1 MHACMPSH
9 FSHVQLFVTPQTV
22 ARQALLS
29 MGFSRKEYW
38 SSLPFPSPEDLPN
51 AGIKLGSSALQAES
65 LLSEPPEKPLYINN
79 IIKVLLLMNESKQ
92 TIMKIIK
99 VT

>member
-1 MHACMPSH
+1 MSDSA
-9 FSHVQLFVTPQTV
+9 TPWSV
-22 ARQALLS
+22 AHHALLF
-29 MGFSRKEYW
+29 MEFPRQEYFSG
-38 SSLPFPSPEDLPN
+38 LPFPSPEDLPN